1 MNYQIND
8 TILYGSQGVCKITGT
23 VQKDFG
29 GCVMDY
35 YTLKP
40 VYSENSVIYVPM
52 HNEALL
58 HKMRRVLSPEEIY
71 ALIQA
76 MPHQEVSWIE
86 DENKRKET
94 CRDIL
99 SRGDRMELIRAIKA
113 LYLHQQE
120 LQQKGRKLHVSD
132 ERFLKEAE
140 KMLYDEFA
148 LVLNIREDEV
158 LPFIMKQIDI
168 EEKQSVQ

>member
-35 YTLKP
+35 YTLQP
-40 VYSENSVIYVPM
+40 VYSDNSVIYVPM

-58 HKMRRVLSPEEIY
+58 RKMRRVLSQEEIY

-76 MPHQEVSWIE
+76 MPRQDVSWIE
-86 DENKRKET
+86 DENKRKEI

-99 SRGDRMELIRAIKA
+99 ARGDRIELIRAIKA

-120 LQQKGRKLHVSD
+120 LQQKGKKLHVSD

-158 LPFIMKQIDI
+158 LPFIMKQI
-168 EEKQSVQ
+168 EVGEKQPV

>member
-1 MNYQIND
+1 
-8 TILYGSQGVCKITGT
+8 
-23 VQKDFG
+23 
-29 GCVMDY
+29 MDY

-76 MPHQEVSWIE
+76 MPYQEVSWIE

-113 LYLHQQE
+113 LYLHPVSYTHLDVYKRQAPSRGNSPSKAIWVSRESFFRKE
-120 LQQKGRKLHVSD
+120 LSSPRG
-132 ERFLKEAE
+132 F
-140 KMLYDEFA
+140 
-148 LVLNIREDEV
+148 
-158 LPFIMKQIDI
+158 
-168 EEKQSVQ
+168 

>member
-1 MNYQIND
+1 MDYQIND
-8 TILYGSQGVCKITGT
+8 TILYGTQGVCKITGT

-35 YTLKP
+35 YTLQP
-40 VYSENSVIYVPM
+40 VYSDNSVIYVPM

-58 HKMRRVLSPEEIY
+58 RKMRRVLSPEEIY
-71 ALIQA
+71 TLIQA
-76 MPHQEVSWIE
+76 MPRQEVSWIE
-86 DENKRKET
+86 NENERKER
-94 CRDIL
+94 CREIL
-99 SRGDRMELIRAIKA
+99 SRGDRLELIRAIKA

-120 LQQKGRKLHVSD
+120 LQKTGKKLHVSD

-148 LVLNIREDEV
+148 LVLNIKEDEV
-158 LPFIMKQIDI
+158 LPFIMKQIEI
-168 EEKQSVQ
+168 EGKQPV

>member
-1 MNYQIND
+1 MDYQIND
-8 TILYGSQGVCKITGT
+8 TILYGTQGVCKITGT

-35 YTLKP
+35 YTLQP
-40 VYSENSVIYVPM
+40 VYSDNSVIYVPM

-58 HKMRRVLSPEEIY
+58 QKMRRVLSPEEIY
-71 ALIQA
+71 TLIQA
-76 MPHQEVSWIE
+76 MPRQEVSWIE
-86 DENKRKET
+86 NENERKER
-94 CRDIL
+94 CREIL
-99 SRGDRMELIRAIKA
+99 SRGDRLELVRAIKA

-120 LQQKGRKLHVSD
+120 LQKTGKKLHVSD

-148 LVLNIREDEV
+148 LVLNIKEDEV
-158 LPFIMKQIDI
+158 LPFIMKQI
-168 EEKQSVQ
+168 EVEGKQPV

>member
-1 MNYQIND
+1 MNYEIND

-29 GCVMDY
+29 GSIMDY
-35 YTLKP
+35 YTLQP
-40 VYSENSVIYVPM
+40 VYSDNSVIYVPM

-58 HKMRRVLSPEEIY
+58 RKMRRVLSSEEIY

-76 MPHQEVSWIE
+76 MPREEAFWIE

-99 SRGDRMELIRAIKA
+99 SRGDRTELIRAIKA

-120 LQQKGRKLHVSD
+120 LQEKGRKLHVSD
-132 ERFLKEAE
+132 ERFLKDAE

-148 LVLNIREDEV
+148 LVLNIREEDV
-158 LPFIMKQIDI
+158 LPFIMEQIAVG
-168 EEKQSVQ
+168 EKQSVQ